1 MGRDH
6 GPNGFTTLLAGGGV
20 KGGVV
25 YGATD
30 ELGNH
35 AAENPVS
42 VHDYHATLLHLLG
55 MNFRDLTYDR
65 HGLGERLTDQFAARV
80 IQDILA

>member
-1 MGRDH
+1 
-6 GPNGFTTLLAGGGV
+6 LLAGGGV
-20 KGGVV
+20 KGGVA
-25 YGATD
+25 YGSTD

-55 MNFRDLTYDR
+55 MSFRDLIFER
-65 HGLGERLTDQFAARV
+65 HGLGERLTDQFTARV
-80 IQDILA
+80 INDILA